1 MTEPNI
7 PRYPP
12 ERPGK
17 ERSVPDTDVER
28 YLGVLDDTVA
38 AVERLG
44 VPWAMIGGIASAVVG
59 RPRWTK
65 GDDIDVFVRP
75 QDAPGVVQEL
85 EKGGFEEREVDLQ
98 WLLKAARDDVVVD
111 VIFRSEG
118 DLYLDEDMI
127 ARIRT
132 GEFQGRRVNLASPE
146 DLIVMKVLAHSEETP
161 RYWHDALGI
170 VAHVELDWDYLM
182 RRARQAGPRRVLS
195 LLVYAQSND
204 LVVPDR
210 IIEDLFEMVRVA

>member
-1 MTEPNI
+1 MSLGQ

-12 ERPGK
+12 DGAGK
-17 ERSVPDTDVER
+17 ELTDPDMDVQR
-28 YLGVLDDTVA
+28 YLGVLDETVA

-44 VPWAMIGGIASAVVG
+44 VPWAIIGGIASAVVG

-75 QDAPGVVQEL
+75 QDARSLVEEL
-85 EKGGFEEREVDLQ
+85 EKDGFKEQEIDLQ
-98 WLLKAARDDVVVD
+98 WLLKAAKDDVVVD

-118 DLYLDEDMI
+118 DLYLDDEMI

-132 GEFQGRRVNLASPE
+132 GEFQGRRLNLASPE

-170 VAHVELDWDYLM
+170 VAHAELD
-182 RRARQAGPRRVLS
+182 
-195 LLVYAQSND
+195 
-204 LVVPDR
+204 
-210 IIEDLFEMVRVA
+210 